1 MCQLA
6 GPGAISFP
14 EAATL
19 DDADGPGLTAGPR
32 VRGLRS
38 GCSASDKAA
47 LMPMIPQCGAEEPFD
62 ETLEA
67 IDAALDAELEE
78 QHHALPARHKKKVCC
93 SPRRPLSPAGFVSRT
108 TRQWFSSAGQCT
120 LRTPMQ
126 FAMHTRRPQLSTPR
140 RVPSLSVSG
149 PNLRY
154 LHARRSGVR

>member
-19 DDADGPGLTAGPR
+19 DDTDGSGLMAGPP

-67 IDAALDAELEE
+67 IDAAIDAELEE
-78 QHHALPARHKKKVCC
+78 QHHALPLRHKKKV
-93 SPRRPLSPAGFVSRT
+93 LPAVPVVCFAS
-108 TRQWFSSAGQCT
+108 WFW
-120 LRTPMQ
+120 PK
-126 FAMHTRRPQLSTPR
+126 
-140 RVPSLSVSG
+140 
-149 PNLRY
+149 N
-154 LHARRSGVR
+154 HAKAVLIGWIAHPPHAHAV